1 MPGVKDSSRAELVSM
16 EPRFFNHG
24 DPPRFLRVS
33 SWASGGDFEHLLAS
47 LQKLCDFGAASR
59 VAPRVAAVSR
69 CEHLPGFWP
78 VLRCSKMASYAIRRF
93 CSMGFGVVP
102 IPIVLVQSDYSFF
115 AEWSRSYP
123 FLGPPL
129 GVAMGFC
136 SGVIAQC
143 SRTLTPQSLRPCGLT
158 SAGPSRWSSRTA
170 SAVLRRRFVLPQPEA
185 FL

>member
-1 MPGVKDSSRAELVSM
+1 MEPRFFNHGDVALSSWIIMARLVVSM

-78 VLRCSKMASYAIRRF
+78 VLRCSKMHHMPFGDSA
-93 CSMGFGVVP
+93 MGFGVVP

-129 GVAMGFC
+129 GVAKGFC
-136 SGVIAQC
+136 SGVIAQW
-143 SRTLTPQSLRPCGLT
+143 SRTLTL
-158 SAGPSRWSSRTA
+158 
-170 SAVLRRRFVLPQPEA
+170 
-185 FL
+185 

>member
-1 MPGVKDSSRAELVSM
+1 METHVYMDGYCVDNRDVSM

-93 CSMGFGVVP
+93 CYG
-102 IPIVLVQSDYSFF
+102 LRRYS
-115 AEWSRSYP
+115 Y
-123 FLGPPL
+123 
-129 GVAMGFC
+129 
-136 SGVIAQC
+136 
-143 SRTLTPQSLRPCGLT
+143 TD
-158 SAGPSRWSSRTA
+158 SSRTVGLLLLCGMVSVVSIPGTSVA
-170 SAVLRRRFVLPQPEA
+170 CSYGTLFGRHCPMVADADPSEPSALRFDIRRAVTMVI
-185 FL
+185 